1 MARCSS
7 HHQRERLT
15 PVSASKKL
23 KTPNYIH
30 IKCQK
35 SECIFSSTRYYYY
48 IHNCIDAKY
57 VAPMNERWFKR
68 IMVMVPRRLKKN
80 QAAIERIHGEIK
92 DNYLLAVK
100 KSTVD
105 FVLDEPEIDADERF
119 LDEDDE
125 TPLTIELAG
134 E

>member
-1 MARCSS
+1 M
-7 HHQRERLT
+7 
-15 PVSASKKL
+15 
-23 KTPNYIH
+23 
-30 IKCQK
+30 
-35 SECIFSSTRYYYY
+35 FTRYYYY
-48 IHNCIDAKY
+48 IHNCINPKY

-68 IMVMVPRRLKKN
+68 IMVMVPKRLKKN
-80 QAAIERIHGEIK
+80 HEAIERIHGEIK

>member
-1 MARCSS
+1 
-7 HHQRERLT
+7 
-15 PVSASKKL
+15 
-23 KTPNYIH
+23 
-30 IKCQK
+30 
-35 SECIFSSTRYYYY
+35 
-48 IHNCIDAKY
+48 
-57 VAPMNERWFKR
+57 MNERWFKR
-68 IMVMVPRRLKKN
+68 IMVIAVYDSPARDSLPKDKAKQYLRPPHTNYVLQVMVPKRLKKN
-80 QAAIERIHGEIK
+80 QGAVERIHGEIK

>member
-1 MARCSS
+1 MTARLETLC
-7 HHQRERLT
+7 
-15 PVSASKKL
+15 P
-23 KTPNYIH
+23 KTKQSNIFGPH
-30 IKCQK
+30 IL
-35 SECIFSSTRYYYY
+35 IT
-48 IHNCIDAKY
+48 Y
-57 VAPMNERWFKR
+57 VLQ
-68 IMVMVPRRLKKN
+68 VMVPKRLKKN
-80 QAAIERIHGEIK
+80 QGAVERIHGEIK

>member
-1 MARCSS
+1 MKGSRFKTMLY
-7 HHQRERLT
+7 HFLT
-15 PVSASKKL
+15 VKQYLNSNHL
-23 KTPNYIH
+23 
-30 IKCQK
+30 
-35 SECIFSSTRYYYY
+35 STRYYYY

-68 IMVMVPRRLKKN
+68 IMVMVPKRLKKN
-80 QAAIERIHGEIK
+80 KAAIERIHGEIK